1 MVWIYITLL
10 LITITTLIEFK
21 RERLPYIITMKKNLQ
36 SLSYFLSAFI
46 LSFYSAASASSDID
60 NLMSMDL
67 DELTSQNVTVTTA
80 AKKEQPLNDV
90 PAAIYV
96 ITNEQI
102 RRSGVRSIA
111 EALALA
117 PGVQVTKLSEFNWQ
131 VSLRGLNETLFNK
144 LLVMVDGRSVFS
156 PLMSGTFWHT
166 IDTILDDIDRIE
178 ILRGSAGTM
187 WGGNATNGVI
197 NIITKNSNETLGQ
210 FFEIAHG
217 QYNYKEADYRYGF
230 QLNDFT
236 TARLS
241 VKGVQS
247 DYYSF
252 NDDEWNNYNVA
263 FRTDYIEDDQ
273 FLTFQLGGYHT
284 KSEHLN
290 WTRFTILDNPTG
302 INDPMSAVLSNKTN
316 LKDYS
321 RGFYSNFHFGK
332 MIDDVQ
338 YEGML
343 WIDSNSRT
351 EPTANGEYDTLNTDI
366 LRIEQLNETNE
377 LTLGAG
383 IRYTKI
389 KIPSAKNDF
398 YVAMNPLHRTSEDQ
412 VQREQIY
419 NVFSQLETQLTDKL
433 TSTIGV
439 KVEHFTRNNTTEL
452 QPQARLLYRVS
463 DKHQLWTGIGRAVVT
478 PSAVDSTTNIH
489 QLVELEESQP
499 TCNVDLYP
507 ECHKYPGIYYTNG
520 NANMDN
526 ESVITWDAGYR
537 GEISDT
543 FSIDSTIFFS
553 EYKNLRMLGSGSWS
567 CYKGY
572 CFDGTSTPGQVSIA
586 EFNYVDAIDAQSYG
600 AELAL
605 FWQPTENLN
614 FNASYSYIDTQAEC
628 SSEYFSCTTSDFG
641 GYKGI
646 YNYQPK
652 HYASVQMLWTINP
665 QWQIDWWLKHK
676 GSITS
681 NLEGRKYLPL
691 NSVDFKA
698 PAITTMDLR
707 VAWQQK
713 HSWPL
718 VEFVVDG
725 LGSSTYEDMPNKAP
739 LEETVFMRLSWTT
752 L

>member
-1 MVWIYITLL
+1 
-10 LITITTLIEFK
+10 
-21 RERLPYIITMKKNLQ
+21 MKKNLQ

-284 KSEHLN
+284 KSEHSS
-290 WTRFTILDNPTG
+290 WYTYDFLDQPLHPLYPDTAIVANP
-302 INDPMSAVLSNKTN
+302 SL

-321 RGFYSNFHFGK
+321 RGVYSSLNFGK
-332 MIDDVQ
+332 TLDDTQ
-338 YEGML
+338 YKGSF
-343 WIDSNSRT
+343 WIDNNSRT
-351 EPTANGEYDTLNTDI
+351 EPTANGQYSTVNGDLLMI
-366 LRIEQLNETNE
+366 KQLNEQNE
-377 LTLGAG
+377 LTMGIGA
-383 IRYTKI
+383 RYTRL
-389 KIPSAKNDF
+389 KIPTAKAN
-398 YVAMNPLHRTSEDQ
+398 YYIGMQPYQRLAYER

-433 TSTIGV
+433 TSSLGV
-439 KVEHFTRNNTTEL
+439 KVEHFTRNDTTEL
-452 QPQARLLYRVS
+452 QPQLRLHYKVT
-463 DKHQLWTGIGRAVVT
+463 DDHQLWTGIGRAVVT
-478 PSAVDSTTNIH
+478 PSAVDSTTDMFV
-489 QLVELEESQP
+489 L
-499 TCNVDLYP
+499 
-507 ECHKYPGIYYTNG
+507 G
-520 NANMDN
+520 NAIASIPNCDLSQHPSCVGMYPAMNYTAGNKDMDN
-526 ESVITWDAGYR
+526 ESVVTWDAGYR
-537 GEISDT
+537 GKITDT
-543 FSIDSTIFFS
+543 FSLDATVFYS
-553 EYKNLRMLGSGSWS
+553 EYDNLRMIDDGRWI
-567 CYKGY
+567 CTYGY
-572 CFDGTSTPGQVSIA
+572 CEDGTTLPGGT
-586 EFNYVDAIDAQSYG
+586 AIFRNSYSDNLTAQSYG

-605 FWQPTENLN
+605 FWQPTEAIN
-614 FNASYSYIDTQAEC
+614 FNTSYSFIDTQSEC
-628 SSEYFSCTTSDFG
+628 DSRYRTCDTYLNG
-641 GYKGI
+641 GYKAL
-646 YNYQPK
+646 YDHQPN
-652 HYASVQMLWTINP
+652 HYGSIQMMWTLNP

-676 GSITS
+676 GSVS
-681 NLEGRKYLPL
+681 SSLEYYE
-691 NSVDFKA
+691 A
-698 PAITTMDLR
+698 PAITTLDLR

-718 VEFVVDG
+718 VELVVDG

>member
-21 RERLPYIITMKKNLQ
+21 RERLPYIITMKKNLH

-252 NDDEWNNYNVA
+252 NDDEWNNYNIDL
-263 FRTDYIEDDQ
+263 RTDYVEDNV
-273 FLTFQLGGYHT
+273 FLTWQMGGYHT
-284 KSEHLN
+284 KSEHFN
-290 WTRFTILDNPTG
+290 WYRYDILEQPRYPQY
-302 INDPMSAVLSNKTN
+302 PMSSVIGYLTG

-321 RGFYSNFHFGK
+321 RGFYSNLHLGK
-332 MIDDVQ
+332 TVNDIQ
-338 YEGML
+338 YEAL
-343 WIDSNSRT
+343 FWVDSNSRT
-351 EPTANGEYDTLNTDI
+351 EPTANGEYDTLNADVLSI
-366 LRIEQLNETNE
+366 NQLNDQNE
-377 LTLGAG
+377 LTFGAG

-389 KIPSAKNDF
+389 KVPTREDDF
-398 YVAMNPLHRTSEDQ
+398 YSNMAPYQRTSDQ
-412 VQREQIY
+412 GTQREQIY

-433 TSTIGV
+433 TSSIGV
-439 KVEHFTRNNTTEL
+439 KVEHFTRNDTTEL
-452 QPQARLLYRVS
+452 QPQLRLHYKVT
-463 DKHQLWTGIGRAVVT
+463 DDHQLWTGIGRAVVT
-478 PSAVDSTTNIH
+478 PSAVDSST
-489 QLVELEESQP
+489 
-499 TCNVDLYP
+499 DLYMLSSFKTP
-507 ECHKYPGIYYTNG
+507 ILGCNNSDPKCIYPKLVLTSG
-520 NANMDN
+520 NSDMDN
-526 ESVITWDAGYR
+526 ESVVTWDAGYR
-537 GEISDT
+537 GVLTEEFALDVT
-543 FSIDSTIFFS
+543 VFFS
-553 EYKNLRMLGSGSWS
+553 KYKKLRMLDNGQRLCHYGE
-567 CYKGY
+567 CI
-572 CFDGTSTPGQVSIA
+572 DGTTQPGQLT
-586 EFNYVDAIDAQSYG
+586 VDEYNLSDALDAQTYG